1 MRTRILPAPVAALSI
16 ALLAPRPGLAAD
28 EDAQKGDE
36 RVSLPA
42 PTVTGLLQVWATVYD
57 QDENPLTDPAS
68 YGDPEDDPGFKIRRA
83 RMGLAGQEGGAR
95 YDVTFGFSSGYDA
108 LGGPPDT
115 DIQLISAS
123 GGLKAAKGV
132 WVDAGVVKVPTSR
145 SFLMSASELA
155 LGDRPVGSNALVP
168 AREVGVTVDARVGS
182 ADGLRG
188 RGRVGVFNGNGSLVG
203 DDNAGK
209 MVAARLEGMV
219 GPGETYK
226 TFGKVDGLTVG
237 FAGDVVYSADLVT
250 NTLHYG
256 GDLLVRVAGLAL
268 LVEGHMSTITPTNT
282 ELDLPGTLGE
292 TPRVGTVAQLGYS
305 VKRWEPVVRFSTFDD
320 HTSFEDNGDV
330 AIGEG
335 GVVWH
340 GKGDQIRAG
349 ALYVSRM
356 ELAGRAVAN
365 DSARLWMQLRL

>member
-1 MRTRILPAPVAALSI
+1 MRTRILLPSVAVFTLG
-16 ALLAPRPGLAAD
+16 LLTPTLAAAND
-28 EDAQKGDE
+28 DAGEKADE
-36 RVSLPA
+36 RVTLPA
-42 PTVTGLLQVWATVYD
+42 PTVTGLLQVWGTLYD

-83 RMGLAGQEGGAR
+83 RIGLGGQEAGAR
-95 YDVTFGFSSGYDA
+95 YDLTFGFSSGFDA
-108 LGGPPDT
+108 LGGPPET

-168 AREVGVTVDARVGS
+168 AREVGVTVDARVG
-182 ADGLRG
+182 AGDGLRG

-209 MVAARLEGMV
+209 MVAARFEGMM

-226 TFGKVDGLTVG
+226 TFGKVEGLTLG

-250 NTLHYG
+250 SNLHYG
-256 GDLLVRVAGLAL
+256 GDVLVRVAGLAV

-292 TPRVGTVAQLGYS
+292 TPRIGTVAQIGYS
-305 VKRWEPVVRFSTFDD
+305 IKRWEPVVRFSTFDD
-320 HTSFEDNGDV
+320 HTGFEDNGDI

-340 GKGDQIRAG
+340 GKADHIRAG
-349 ALYVSRM
+349 ALYVSRL
-356 ELAGRAVAN
+356 ELAGQPAAN
-365 DSARLWMQLRL
+365 DSARLWMQLRI

>member
-1 MRTRILPAPVAALSI
+1 MRSPILPAPVTALSV
-16 ALLAPRPGLAAD
+16 ALLAPLPAVAAD
-28 EDAQKGDE
+28 QDAQKDDG
-36 RVSLPA
+36 RVTLPS
-42 PTVTGLLQVWATVYD
+42 PTVTGLLQVWATAYD

-83 RMGLAGQEGGAR
+83 RVGLEGKEGGAR
-95 YDVTFGFSSGYDA
+95 YDLTFGFSSGYDA

-123 GGLKAAKGV
+123 GGLKAGKGV

-168 AREVGVTVDARVGS
+168 AREVGVTVDARVGGG
-182 ADGLRG
+182 DGLRG

-250 NTLHYG
+250 NNLHYG
-256 GDLLVRVAGLAL
+256 GDMLVRVAGLAL

-320 HTSFEDNGDV
+320 HTAFDDNGDV

-340 GKGDQIRAG
+340 GKADQIRAG
-349 ALYVSRM
+349 ALYVSRL
-356 ELAGRAVAN
+356 ELAGRPVAN